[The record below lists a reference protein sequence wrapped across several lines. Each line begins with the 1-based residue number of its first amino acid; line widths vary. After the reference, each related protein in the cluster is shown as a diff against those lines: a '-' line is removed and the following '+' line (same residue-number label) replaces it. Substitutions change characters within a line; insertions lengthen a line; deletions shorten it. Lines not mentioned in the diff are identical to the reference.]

1 MTRTSDSLPFT
12 RASRRVA
19 AACSALGAALLATL
33 AMPTDPALAASAR
46 PRAEIPT
53 EFKWDFTPIYAD
65 WAAWEAGMA
74 EMQRRMDDFV
84 KRKGTL
90 AQGPQALLAAY
101 RELDEIGKLQYRIYR
116 YPQLQRDVD
125 TRDASISGRFQRVGA
140 LFAKFDA
147 VTSWFRPELL
157 AIPEATVK
165 TWLETTPALAPY
177 RFPILDDFRKR
188 AHVLDEKGE
197 RLLSLAGPSNQAPR
211 TVYEELSTSDIR
223 FPTLQFGGGPGV
235 KLTPGAYA
243 ALLESNPR
251 QADRA
256 RAAEAHLQ
264 AYGSNA
270 ATYGAIYKGVLERDW
285 FLAQARAFPDT
296 LQAALFDN
304 AIPPAVVENLVA
316 ATRAGTEPLRRYMR
330 LRRKLLGLPEYH
342 TYDNFQ
348 PLFRTDKTYPYPQA
362 RDEVLA
368 SVAPLGA
375 AYGERYRRFV
385 QGGRID
391 VYESEGKRS
400 GAYNAGVYG
409 VGPYLLLN
417 HNDTLDAMF
426 TLAHEAGHA
435 MHTVLSYE
443 GQPFVT
449 ADYTIFVAE
458 VASTTNERFLL
469 EHLLGRTSDPK
480 ERFLLLQHAA
490 DQIMQ
495 TFYTQVMFAD
505 FELQAHRLVEQGQ
518 PVTAEVLNGIYLQ
531 LLKDYYGDAL
541 TIDDFYKHTWAR
553 ISHFF
558 NSPYYVYQYATCF
571 ASSAQLFKAMSSG
584 PEAQRKAATARY
596 LELLSSGGNDHPMTQ
611 LKKAGVDLTQ
621 RAPIQAVIDQME
633 ELVTRMEQEAA
644 KVR

>member
-1 MTRTSDSLPFT
+1 MH
-12 RASRRVA
+12 A
-19 AACSALGAALLATL
+19 
-33 AMPTDPALAASAR
+33 DPALAASAR
-46 PRAEIPT
+46 PRAEIPA

-147 VTSWFRPELL
+147 ATSWFRPELL

-165 TWLETTPALAPY
+165 TWLESTPALAPY

-188 AHVLDEKGE
+188 AHVLDEGGE

-223 FPTLQFGGGPGV
+223 FPTLQFGDGPGV

-316 ATRAGTEPLRRYMR
+316 ATRAGTEPLRRYIR

-469 EHLLGRTSDPK
+469 EHLLGKTSDPK

-518 PVTAEVLNGIYLQ
+518 PLTAEVLGDVYLQ

-541 TIDDFYKHTWAR
+541 TVDDFYKHTWAR

-558 NSPYYVYQYATCF
+558 SSPYYVYQYATCF

>member
-1 MTRTSDSLPFT
+1 MRRPSSFALAPLSL
-12 RASRRVA
+12 
-19 AACSALGAALLATL
+19 ALCALLA
-33 AMPTDPALAASAR
+33 MPSDPVLAASPR
-46 PRAEIPT
+46 PRAEIPA
-53 EFKWDFTPIYAD
+53 EFKWDFSPIYPD
-65 WAAWEAGMA
+65 WAAWETGMA
-74 EMQRRMDDFV
+74 EMERRMDAFA
-84 KRKGTL
+84 KLKGTL

-101 RELDEIGKLQYRIYR
+101 REFDEIGKLQYRVYR

-125 TRDASISGRFQRVGA
+125 TREQSITGRFQRVGA

-147 VTSWFRPELL
+147 ATSWFAPELL
-157 AIPEATVK
+157 TLPEATVRG
-165 TWLETTPALAPY
+165 WLDSTPALAPY
-177 RFPILDDFRKR
+177 RFPLLDEFRKR

-197 RLLSLAGPSNQAPR
+197 RILSLAGPTNQAPR

-223 FPTLQFGGGPGV
+223 FPTLEFSDGKSV

-243 ALLESNPR
+243 ALLESNPN
-251 QADRA
+251 QAERA

-264 AYGSNA
+264 AYGANA

-285 FLAQARAFPDT
+285 FVAQARGFPNT
-296 LQAALFDN
+296 LQAALFGD

-316 ATRAGTEPLRRYMR
+316 ATRAGAEPLRRYIR
-330 LRRKLLGLPEYH
+330 LRKKLLGLEEYH

-348 PLFRTDKTYPYPQA
+348 PLFRADKTYPYPQA
-362 RDEVLA
+362 RVEVLE
-368 SVAPLGA
+368 SVAPLGQ
-375 AYGERYRRFV
+375 AYVERYRRFV

-400 GAYNAGVYG
+400 GAYSAGVYG

-443 GQPFVT
+443 NQPFAT
-449 ADYTIFVAE
+449 ASYTIFVAE

-469 EHLLGRTSDPK
+469 EHLLQKTSDPR

-518 PVTAEVLNGIYLQ
+518 PLTAEVLGDVYLQ

-541 TIDDFYKHTWAR
+541 TVDDFYKHTWAR

-571 ASSAQLFKAMSSG
+571 ASSAQLFKAMTLG
-584 PEAQRKAATARY
+584 PEAQRKTATARY
-596 LELLSSGGNDHPMTQ
+596 IELLSSGGNEHPMTQ
-611 LKKAGVDLTQ
+611 LQKAGVDLTQ
-621 RAPIQAVIDQME
+621 HAPIQAVIDQMD
-633 ELVTRMEQEAA
+633 ELVTRMEQEAR
-644 KVR
+644 KIR